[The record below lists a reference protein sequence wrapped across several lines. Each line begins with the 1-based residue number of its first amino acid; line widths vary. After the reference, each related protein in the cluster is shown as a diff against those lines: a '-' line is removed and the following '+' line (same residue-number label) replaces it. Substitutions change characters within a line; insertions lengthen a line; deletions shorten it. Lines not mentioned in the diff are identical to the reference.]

1 LKALEKLLLFGVFFE
16 FALFFQNFPN
26 KITKLQKF
34 TTKKGGCLGGG
45 MVIQLFNFKL
55 FTTSFVFTFIKKRR

>member
-34 TTKKGGCLGGG
+34 TTKKGGCWGGG
-45 MVIQLFNFKL
+45 DGYPTI
-55 FTTSFVFTFIKKRR
+55 